1 VTLIRPLPELFYEL
15 SRKRSGPK
23 QACHA
28 SGSVETGPSSHG
40 FDLANSLSGT
50 WGLPYFEK
58 KLIVE

>member
-1 VTLIRPLPELFYEL
+1 VTLIRPLPELFHEL
-15 SRKRSGPK
+15 SRKRAG